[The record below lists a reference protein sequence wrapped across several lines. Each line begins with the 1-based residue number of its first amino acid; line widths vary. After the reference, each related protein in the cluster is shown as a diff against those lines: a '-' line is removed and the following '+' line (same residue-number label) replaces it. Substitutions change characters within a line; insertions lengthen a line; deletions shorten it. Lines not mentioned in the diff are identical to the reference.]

1 MQVRF
6 TVTADMAGVPAKVE
20 SVCSDTGLGMFAA
33 SEAERLMQPFV
44 PERDSIL
51 IASTTRAPFEVT
63 YNTPYARY
71 QYYGV
76 GIKKRT
82 KTGSRS
88 HWEKGINVPDLANAI
103 SAYIKGR
110 M

>member
-33 SEAERLMQPFV
+33 SEAERLMQPYV

-51 IASTTRAPFEVT
+51 IASTTREPFAVT
-63 YNTPYARY
+63 YSTPYARR
-71 QYYGV
+71 QYYGR
-76 GIKKRT
+76 GIRRYT
-82 KTGSRS
+82 KPTARS
-88 HWEKGINVPDLANAI
+88 HWEKGINVPDLANAV